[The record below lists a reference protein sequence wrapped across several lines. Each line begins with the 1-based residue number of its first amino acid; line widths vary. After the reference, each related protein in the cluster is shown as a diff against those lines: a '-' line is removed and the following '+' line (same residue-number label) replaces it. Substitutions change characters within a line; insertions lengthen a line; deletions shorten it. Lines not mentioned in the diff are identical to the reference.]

1 MAGED
6 EWVMLAKKVSSSNS
20 DLPTRPLNARPA
32 LPFETISSA
41 RTHLMLVR
49 APSATPR
56 GLAWAE
62 RKGAQGIEPSRL
74 ESMLRLERLNLG

>member
-1 MAGED
+1 
-6 EWVMLAKKVSSSNS
+6 
-20 DLPTRPLNARPA
+20 
-32 LPFETISSA
+32 
-41 RTHLMLVR
+41 MLVR